1 MKKSSIISIV
11 LENCEYYDF
20 DAENVIV
27 ILDGI
32 QIKQYGTSGPMYVAK
47 HCLIEIDNDAKTL
60 NDLEDWQTDW
70 KDRIDRDITQIQMNG
85 ITYHVKWAE
94 DSDYENAYETD
105 LHDKFVHTYIIS
117 KTKKN
122 RDDFYE

>member
-1 MKKSSIISIV
+1 MKKNNIISVV

-20 DAENVIV
+20 DAKYVTV

-32 QIKQYGTSGPMYVAK
+32 QIKRYGTLGPMYVVK
-47 HCLIEIDNDAKTL
+47 HCLIEIENNAETL
-60 NDLEDWQTDW
+60 NELEDWQTDW
-70 KDRIDRDITQIQMNG
+70 KDRIDRDITQIQMDG
-85 ITYHVKWAE
+85 KTYYVKWAE

-105 LHDKFVHTYIIS
+105 LHDNFVHTYIIS
-117 KTKKN
+117 KTKKT

>member
-1 MKKSSIISIV
+1 MKKSSIISVV

-20 DAENVIV
+20 DEKNVTI

-32 QIKQYGTSGPMYVAK
+32 RIERYGRFGAMYVVK
-47 HCLIEIDNDAKTL
+47 HCLIEIENDAKTL
-60 NDLEDWQTDW
+60 NKLEDWQTDW
-70 KDRIDRDITQIQMNG
+70 KDRIDRDITQIQMDG
-85 ITYHVKWAE
+85 ETYHVNWEE

-105 LHDKFVHTYIIS
+105 LHDEFVHTYIIS

-122 RDDFYE
+122 RDDFDE